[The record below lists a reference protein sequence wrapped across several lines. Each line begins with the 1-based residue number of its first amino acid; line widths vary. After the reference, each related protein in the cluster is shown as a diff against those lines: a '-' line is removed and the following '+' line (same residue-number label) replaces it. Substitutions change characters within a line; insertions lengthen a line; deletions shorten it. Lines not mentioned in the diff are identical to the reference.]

1 MKTGEFRKNMRKLL
15 LLKTAH
21 NSADLQSRTSLFK
34 LCFIPVIS
42 FVLVFMFSVNSAY
55 GERKRVSWINMFE
68 NVRAYEE
75 GMRSS
80 GIQSYDRI
88 QDARGM
94 LADANTYERDARAF
108 VDEIASKKHT
118 KNIYAM
124 EMDLKH
130 FHERRLRELQQKWS
144 RSKYLVECAT
154 VMAESVRD
162 SNLGRLKSLMADPH
176 LADVSNSNEAG
187 VAVSNVAPEE
197 RGVHDLVK
205 RSTVCV
211 RVINKEGR
219 AGGCAT
225 GFFVAPG
232 IVLTNRHVVEGKSNK
247 AIVLSKTLSQPVSA
261 QIVAISDRME
271 RDYALIR
278 LDQTHS
284 GDPSPLVFNTDAR
297 PSDKVTAW
305 GFPDAVIKN
314 DPKYKD
320 MLKGNMRSVPD
331 VVYSEGVI
339 SEIRD
344 HAPTV
349 TRHNQPPPVIIYS
362 AVTSPGNSGGP
373 LVNTKGQ
380 VVGIHA
386 GRYYGDAHR
395 QSGRAMCATDVIKF
409 MREHGITP
417 AVASGLR

>member
-1 MKTGEFRKNMRKLL
+1 M
-15 LLKTAH
+15 
-21 NSADLQSRTSLFK
+21 
-34 LCFIPVIS
+34 
-42 FVLVFMFSVNSAY
+42 VFALSVNSAY
-55 GERKRVSWINMFE
+55 GARKRVSWVNMFE

-80 GIQSYDRI
+80 GIQNYDRI
-88 QDARGM
+88 QDAREM
-94 LADANTYERDARAF
+94 AADAHAYERDARVF
-108 VDEIASKKHT
+108 VDESVSKSYV

-124 EMDLKH
+124 EMDFNH

-176 LADVSNSNEAG
+176 RAVASTSNNKASA
-187 VAVSNVAPEE
+187 AVSNVAPEE
-197 RGVHDLVK
+197 RGVHDLV
-205 RSTVCV
+205 RSATVCV
-211 RVINKEGR
+211 RVINREGR

-225 GFFVAPG
+225 GFFAAPG

-247 AIVLSKTLSQPVSA
+247 AIVLSKTLGQPVSA
-261 QIVAISDRME
+261 QIVAISERAE

-278 LDQTHS
+278 LDQAHS
-284 GDPSPLVFNTDAR
+284 GAPSPLVFNINAR
-297 PSDKVTAW
+297 LNDKVTAW
-305 GFPDAVIKN
+305 GFPGAVIRS
-314 DPKYKD
+314 DPKYKA
-320 MLKGNMRSVPD
+320 MLQGDMRSAPE

-339 SEIRD
+339 SEIQNY
-344 HAPTV
+344 APTV

-380 VVGIHA
+380 VIGIHM
-386 GRYYGDAHR
+386 GRHYGDAHK

-417 AVASGLR
+417 AVASGSR